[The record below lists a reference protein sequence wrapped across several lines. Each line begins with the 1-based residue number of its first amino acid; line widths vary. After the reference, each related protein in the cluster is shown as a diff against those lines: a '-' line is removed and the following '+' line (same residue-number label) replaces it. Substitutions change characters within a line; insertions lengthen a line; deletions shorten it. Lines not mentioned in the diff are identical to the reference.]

1 MNNEVKSVYEVF
13 SRERAALQNIP
24 NDKAKVKSCVDLS
37 NDMIYR
43 LRQSV
48 DREQLTTRERIEL
61 NKDVF
66 PEIIALRFSAIM
78 RYQIETYMPAGPDYL
93 SLSWLEQQLAQIKL
107 HRELNAFYYQ
117 YYKTGSAELDELYFA
132 GGKALQPDLILA
144 EAPVA
149 PDIAPAM
156 STVFARFRAEDL
168 IEKELIGW
176 LKGPESRQSPV
187 ADDSGQIRWT
197 GDIVNLVELIY
208 GLHLTGQI
216 NNGNLS
222 MNDIVRWAERHLGVS
237 IGIIQRKF
245 SEIQRRKRLSPTKYI
260 DQLKDA
266 VLKKIEEGNA

>member
-13 SRERAALQNIP
+13 SRECAALQNIP

-37 NDMIYR
+37 DDMIYR
-43 LRQSV
+43 LRQNV

-61 NKDVF
+61 NRDVF

-78 RYQIETYMPAGPDYL
+78 RYQIETNMPAGPDHL
-93 SLSWLEQQLAQIKL
+93 SRSWLEQQLAQIKL

-117 YYKTGSAELDELYFA
+117 YYKTGSVELDELYFA
-132 GGKALQPDLILA
+132 AGKVLQQDLILA

-176 LKGPESRQSPV
+176 LKGPEPRQSPV
-187 ADDSGQIRWT
+187 ADDSYQIRWT

-222 MNDIVRWAERHLGVS
+222 MNDIVRWAEHHLGVS